1 MTGQLRRLTMKRIS
15 TLYLAISIVIWSV
28 LFISSLGWAQT
39 GPQKPLRQRLA
50 QAGLR
55 ANQPELPLV
64 RDQGGLGN
72 IRIDWK
78 ELGLSKE
85 QTEEIRQKRRDF
97 QVQTAGIRR
106 ELTFAQQDL
115 RLEIAKDPSDRGR
128 IDSILEHI
136 STLSRQMSEAAIQNV
151 LAMKNILTPDQLEKI
166 DELRSQMPAEFKRL
180 KLTAEQRAKIR
191 EGIESSRE
199 ENRKLTEDLLE
210 LKAELRETLLTQDVD
225 SKRLNQLQ
233 ADIAEKELA
242 RQKLRVDR
250 ILEMKEILTS
260 EQLKLWQRVRTK
272 RARNAPEGKRN
283 G

>member
-1 MTGQLRRLTMKRIS
+1 MKRIS
-15 TLYLAISIVIWSV
+15 TLYLAISIVTWSV

-39 GPQKPLRQRLA
+39 WPQKPLRQRLA

-115 RLEIAKDPSDRGR
+115 RLEIAKDPSDRAR

-166 DELRSQMPAEFKRL
+166 DGLRSQIPAEFKRL

-199 ENRKLTEDLLE
+199 ENRKLTEDLQE

-233 ADIAEKELA
+233 ADIAGKELA

>member
-1 MTGQLRRLTMKRIS
+1 MKRIP
-15 TLYLAISIVIWSV
+15 TLYLAITIVTWSV
-28 LFISSLGWAQT
+28 FSISSLGWAQT
-39 GPQKPLRQRLA
+39 EPQKLLRQRLA

-55 ANQPELPLV
+55 AKQPELPPV
-64 RDQGGLGN
+64 RDQGALGN

-97 QVQTAGIRR
+97 QVQTAGIRK

-115 RLEIAKDPSDRGR
+115 RLEIAKDPSDRAR
-128 IDSILEHI
+128 IDSILDHI

-151 LAMKNILTPDQLEKI
+151 LAMKSILTPDQLEKI
-166 DELRSQMPAEFKRL
+166 DDLRSQIPAEFKRL
-180 KLTAEQRAKIR
+180 KLSAEQRAKIR
-191 EGIESSRE
+191 ESVESLTE
-199 ENRKLTEDLLE
+199 ENRKLTEDLRE
-210 LKAELRETLLTQDVD
+210 LKAELQETLLTQDVD

-233 ADIAEKELA
+233 ADIVEKEFA
-242 RQKLRVDR
+242 RQKLRVDM
-250 ILEMKEILTS
+250 ILEIKEILTP

-272 RARNAPEGKRN
+272 RAKNNPPGKRN